1 MRMFLLMSRILSHN
15 KKFPCQA
22 FTLIEMLIVV
32 SLLSVTGLAVY
43 NAIANGLRVWEYSR
57 RYSAE
62 EDVAIFFE
70 KISGDLQNTY
80 AYSLIEFEGKAD
92 KIFIPTIVRMPADL
106 KTPDKNQMIEQVGAL
121 EYFFQKGK
129 KTIYRRQSNYSQA
142 LKTKRKLQAQPLA
155 TSVEGLRFTYF
166 SFEDDKIKPKK
177 TVSKQIPVSV
187 LIEVDFVEVSGNIRH
202 LQRIVNIP
210 MGREK

>member
-1 MRMFLLMSRILSHN
+1 MSPIPLQN
-15 KKFPCQA
+15 KRFFRRA
-22 FTLIEMLIVV
+22 FTLIEMLIVA

-70 KISGDLQNTY
+70 KISGDLHNTY

-106 KTPDKNQMIEQVGAL
+106 KTPDKNHIIQQMGAV

-142 LKTKRKLQAQPLA
+142 LKTKKKFQAQSLA
-155 TSVEGLRFTYF
+155 TSVEGLRFIYF
-166 SFEDDKIKPKK
+166 FFEDGKIKPKK
-177 TVSKQIPVSV
+177 AVSKQIPVSV
-187 LIEVDFVEVSGNIRH
+187 LVEVDFAEVGGNIRH
-202 LQRIVNIP
+202 LQRIINIP
-210 MGREK
+210 MGQEK